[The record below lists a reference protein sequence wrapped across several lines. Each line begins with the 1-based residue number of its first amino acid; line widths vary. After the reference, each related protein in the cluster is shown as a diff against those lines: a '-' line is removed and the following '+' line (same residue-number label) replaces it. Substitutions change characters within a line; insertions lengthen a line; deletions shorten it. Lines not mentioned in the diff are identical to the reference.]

1 MPMYWTFNCF
11 LGCIYTVYYIVYIV
25 FLVLNWLSNLEFRLP
40 KKEDQVARI
49 RVMGGVGDS
58 GNARK
63 KTFFSSWCHPL
74 VSQLMSDKWREWSDF
89 GPIKRRWWVSSRSGW
104 LYVRAPRANK
114 ITDLITAKMSCEI
127 LHWSIGQGVPCQ
139 HKHQGILVLCHFQT
153 ASEDFLQYD
162 SSVRPGHRL
171 WFSSE
176 CRSQH
181 NPYRRSWLQSQ

>member
-1 MPMYWTFNCF
+1 MLHIHCHIGQNTSSSTKCVFFYFNIPVP
-11 LGCIYTVYYIVYIV
+11 L
-25 FLVLNWLSNLEFRLP
+25 NLEIWHP
-40 KKEDQVARI
+40 KKRTKLPELGSW
-49 RVMGGVGDS
+49 GGGGAGDS
-58 GNARK
+58 SNARK
-63 KTFFSSWCHPL
+63 KTFFFYWSPPL
-74 VSQLMSDKWREWSDF
+74 VSQLMSDKGREWSDF
-89 GPIKRRWWVSSRSGW
+89 GPIKRRWWVIIRSGW

-114 ITDLITAKMSCEI
+114 ITDLITAKMRCEI

-176 CRSQH
+176 SRSQH